1 MTYAE
6 FEQKMD
12 LDGRLYREYD
22 GELYQEIC
30 AHLPKFEPGDF
41 AGCGPHSYLPMA
53 MALETVKPRRILEI
67 GFNLGHS
74 SLYWLK
80 TSYASVDAVDIRD
93 TGKVRDAADIIT
105 KLYPKRFRFSARKDF
120 EPQGTYELSF
130 IDGSH
135 ELDDVLFDLK
145 WCQNLKIPY
154 LLMDD
159 WLSIYGGVQRAV
171 FASGLKI
178 LWVSGN
184 QALLDNT
191 DSFRA
196 VNV

>member
-12 LDGRLYREYD
+12 LDGRLYRERD
-22 GELYQEIC
+22 MELYQEIC
-30 AHLPKFEPGDF
+30 DQLPKFEPGDF

-53 MALETVKPRRILEI
+53 LALETVQPKRILEI

-80 TSYASVDAVDIRD
+80 VSYASVDTVDIRD
-93 TGKVRDAADIIT
+93 TGKVRYAADILT
-105 KLYPKRFRFSARKDF
+105 KKYPKRFRFSARKDF
-120 EPQGTYELSF
+120 TPSDSYELAF

-135 ELDDVLFDLK
+135 EFDDVLFDLK
-145 WCQNLKIPY
+145 LCQNLKIPY

-191 DSFRA
+191 NSFTKA
-196 VNV
+196 NV

>member
-1 MTYAE
+1 MTHAE

-12 LDGRLYREYD
+12 LDGRLYRERD
-22 GELYQEIC
+22 MEVYQDIC
-30 AHLPKFEPGDF
+30 KVLPKFEATDF
-41 AGCGPHSYLPMA
+41 PGCGPHSYLSMSLA
-53 MALETVKPRRILEI
+53 VETVKPRGILEI

-74 SLYWLK
+74 SLWWLR
-80 TSYASVDAVDIRD
+80 YVGAFVDAVDIRN
-93 TGKVRDAADIIT
+93 TGKVREAADILT
-105 KLYPKRFRFSARKDF
+105 KLYPKRFRFLERKDF
-120 EPQGTYELSF
+120 TTSESYELAF

-135 ELDDVLFDLK
+135 EFDDVLFDIR

-191 DSFRA
+191 NSFTKA
-196 VNV
+196 NV